1 MSVMQKEMPDNDNLS
16 MEWDPFSDEQIE
28 GLFFSGGGRA
38 EMLDQLQHLL
48 RYGSSLTILAGEPGV
63 GKGFLVDK
71 LLPQLDPD
79 LFDIADIQA
88 DVMMSFEQILHLLD
102 EPWRSLR
109 PFTLENFQEMVPAVA
124 TAADDESKTL
134 LCILRD
140 AEQLDAEVLDQLQI
154 LLSVSAGLPVK
165 CLLVAAV
172 AEVENAAALHGLI
185 GAMPDS
191 HVLYLDPLSREQV
204 EAYLQYRMHTA
215 GLGQVSFSAQQVER
229 IFSASLGNIAQIND
243 SAREILLEAMPAPK
257 PKSTR
262 VRPALPVMHIV
273 ALVVLLAAILVFWQM
288 GDSNKHGDDG
298 HAVVLDGAAKPA
310 TSASAAKPATS
321 PFAQVA
327 QVNQQGALQDT
338 GTPAAATAAPEQDGV
353 PVNKQPAQ
361 AAQPET
367 AAKTESAP
375 VSVPANEAQSGVVTS
390 AAPEAQVQVGPQSES
405 ASEPVVP
412 AVSPKP
418 APKSAPPVTASS
430 RPAPKPEPKP
440 VAGDPR
446 IAWLKSLPPD
456 HYMLQM
462 MGAEEKATVD
472 RFLAQYPSL
481 QKVVF
486 YRTLRKSKHWYIV
499 VQGNYPSYDAAK
511 AGISKL
517 PASLRREKPW
527 VRKVSA
533 IQQELSK

>member
-28 GLFFSGGGRA
+28 GLFFSGGGRG
-38 EMLDQLQHLL
+38 EMLEQLQHLL
-48 RYGSSLTILAGEPGV
+48 RYGSSLTVLAGESGV

-71 LLPQLDPD
+71 LLRQLDPD
-79 LFDIADIQA
+79 LFDIADITA

-140 AEQLDAEVLDQLQI
+140 AEQLDSEVLNQLQI
-154 LLSVSAGLPVK
+154 LLGVSAGLPVK

-204 EAYLQYRMHTA
+204 EEYLQYRMHTA

-229 IFSASLGNIAQIND
+229 IFNASLGNIAEANE
-243 SAREILLEAMPAPK
+243 SAREILLEALPAPK
-257 PKSTR
+257 PKSPR
-262 VRPALPVMHIV
+262 ARPALPVMHIV

-288 GDSNKHGDDG
+288 GDSGKHGD
-298 HAVVLDGAAKPA
+298 HERTVVLDGAAKPA
-310 TSASAAKPATS
+310 APVSAVKPATS

-327 QVNQQGALQDT
+327 QVNQQVVAPESNNPAPGAAASEQA
-338 GTPAAATAAPEQDGV
+338 GVAVNPSASPAAAAKPEVAPASVTAE
-353 PVNKQPAQ
+353 
-361 AAQPET
+361 
-367 AAKTESAP
+367 ES
-375 VSVPANEAQSGVVTS
+375 QSGVVTS
-390 AAPEAQVQVGPQSES
+390 AAPEAKVQVATQSGSPSKETVVS
-405 ASEPVVP
+405 AVSPKPVPVVS
-412 AVSPKP
+412 VSPKP
-418 APKSAPPVTASS
+418 APKPS
-430 RPAPKPEPKP
+430 PKP
-440 VAGDPR
+440 VVGDPR
-446 IAWLKSLPPD
+446 IAWLKTLPPD

-462 MGAEEKATVD
+462 MGAEEKSTVD

-486 YRTLRKSKHWYIV
+486 YRTLRKGKHWYIV
-499 VQGNYPSYDAAK
+499 VQGNYASYDAAK
-511 AGISKL
+511 AGIGKL
-517 PASLRREKPW
+517 PTSLRREKPW
-527 VRKVSA
+527 ARKVSA
-533 IQQELSK
+533 IQQELSE